1 MVNLEPLEI
10 TLKSKWL
17 KQIPAIEGDWMTI
30 PKNYG
35 IDKIPQ
41 YGQDY
46 LGFLLAK
53 IKNPFWRSFINAI
66 SMFKTI
72 YDKNIFKES
81 SLNEPLWFNPD
92 T

>member
-1 MVNLEPLEI
+1 MVNLEHFEI

-17 KQIPAIEGDWMTI
+17 KQILAIEGDWMTI

-41 YGQDY
+41 YRQDY

-53 IKNPFWRSFINAI
+53 NQKPIFAL
-66 SMFKTI
+66 I
-72 YDKNIFKES
+72 YKCYLEV
-81 SLNEPLWFNPD
+81 
-92 T
+92 